1 MITRV
6 TMQTMAATA
15 QRNLQSSSAKL
26 AGLQQSAM
34 DLKKFSSISD
44 DPTAAADAMA
54 VRAQQSAAAQYG
66 RNISDGAAWLATADN
81 ALAGATMLLQN
92 AKDLTLQ
99 GANGAINEEGRKAIA
114 VQLES
119 IRADLLNKANTQYL
133 GRTIF
138 AGNSSAGAAFE
149 NGPLPS
155 DPVVYKGEPN
165 GSVERRISANA
176 TIRVDA
182 DGAAIFGR
190 DNTDGK
196 GDSVF
201 GLLKTIADAL
211 RTGGDVAA
219 HIDAMDTA
227 LSAVINGRSEVGAR
241 HAHLL
246 RAQAANANAVVDLE
260 NQRSGIEDLDLA
272 KAILDVKSQEL
283 AYQAALSVTAKV
295 LQPTLMDFLR

>member
-34 DLKKFSSISD
+34 DLKKFSSVSD
-44 DPTAAADAMA
+44 DPAAAADAMA
-54 VRAQQSAAAQYG
+54 VRAQQTAAAQYG

-81 ALAGATMLLQN
+81 ALAGATTLLQN
-92 AKDLTLQ
+92 AKDLTMQ
-99 GANGAINEEGRKAIA
+99 GANGAINAEGRKAIA

-119 IRADLLNKANTQYL
+119 IRADLLSKANTQYM

-149 NGPLPS
+149 NGPLPI
-155 DPVVYKGEPN
+155 DPVVYTGGS
-165 GSVERRISANA
+165 GSVDRRISANT

-227 LSAVINGRSEVGAR
+227 LSTVINGRSEVGAR

-246 RAQAANANAVVDLE
+246 RAQEANANAVVDLE

-283 AYQAALSVTAKV
+283 AYQAALGVTAKV